1 MDYKMLCSSKINS
14 RYRLLFCFFCV
25 VAFLDPLTFA
35 QENVTNSLNDPLVVK
50 IYPDGTKLIVRW
62 SEIGKAIDHGES
74 HGGSPKIVS
83 YNMSSAEKPAVKA
96 NVAGADSEQVG
107 AADNKS
113 EKHLFGGGPT
123 YVPYEPKGFGNEDQS
138 FRPSKIMEERRSD
151 VGTNEDYGPIE
162 GFTFRTGIGISYQ
175 GDLSLSGTVDG
186 NREVAEMDF
195 SPGLRFD
202 LTPGWNFNEYIRLE
216 LSTAFLYNQ
225 AHSLTIN
232 GETYYAS
239 NNFGFSSTGIYQV
252 PIMPQVTFSLPVCK
266 EVDLFIGGGFGANF
280 VYGMLL
286 GELSDNT
293 FLTDNINSGSS
304 SSWNYAWQISTG
316 IEWTVMPGLDLEFSY
331 KLLSTLNPTIDAWEG
346 ANSSQGPTQ
355 TFYNSTASVGLA
367 WRF

>member
-1 MDYKMLCSSKINS
+1 MLCLIEIKFKIS
-14 RYRLLFCFFCV
+14 AIFLFFGV
-25 VAFLDPLTFA
+25 VGSFPPLAFA
-35 QENVTNSLNDPLVVK
+35 QEKIINSSNDPYVVK
-50 IYPDGTKLIVRW
+50 IYPDGTKLILRW
-62 SEIGKAIDHGES
+62 SEIGKAIDHGEN

-83 YNMSSAEKPAVKA
+83 YNMSSDEKTALKTS
-96 NVAGADSEQVG
+96 VAGAEVAQPG
-107 AADNKS
+107 AEDNKS
-113 EKHLFGGGPT
+113 KKDLFGGVAT
-123 YVPYEPKGFGNEDQS
+123 YVPYEPKGFGDEDLG

-151 VGTNEDYGPIE
+151 AGFNEDYGSIE
-162 GFTFRTGIGISYQ
+162 GFTFRTAIGISYQ
-175 GDLSLSGTVDG
+175 GDLSTSGTDDG
-186 NREVAEMDF
+186 QREVAELDF

-216 LSTAFLYNQ
+216 LSAAFLYNQ

-280 VYGMLL
+280 VYVMLV
-286 GELSDNT
+286 GELPDNT
-293 FLTDNINSGSS
+293 FLTDNFNSGSS
-304 SSWNYAWQISTG
+304 SSWNFAWQLTTG
-316 IEWTVMPGLDLEFSY
+316 IGWTVMPGLDLEFSY
-331 KLLSTLNPTIDAWEG
+331 KLLSTINPTIDAWEG
-346 ANSSQGPTQ
+346 GNSSTGPTQ